1 MIIVQGTRW
10 KSVSVI
16 LAVLVIFV
24 PPALAVG
31 VPEPIADGDTIWG
44 DWQLTQVDK
53 DGHTF
58 SPILSF
64 SEDSTGKL
72 TGYWISLWGAGYL
85 ADLEYANYQLNFKR
99 IERLGGRD
107 QISSFTGSAD
117 RETLEGMLTEEQR
130 GVSKVQGKWIR
141 PMPEAAGTW
150 EGKITVSDQVYPASL
165 IVRADKD
172 GKLTAEWKSQWG
184 QHSISDVAFK
194 DSALTF
200 KRASTANDRQWDSA
214 FEGTVKDDTLS
225 GNFKSEQG
233 ENAFQAQRLG
243 AGLIGK
249 WHFQIQSKAGSHS
262 QILTVYPDLSGLYGL
277 MPIQKIAIEGD
288 NVRFDTALEIGEAPK
303 IEFRFTGRREG
314 QKLLGEIVNSVPST
328 MKLEGVKLPTP
339 PRRKPSTQSKP
350 LRQPDVP
357 YVGTPQHVIDKMLEL
372 AAVTKDDIVYDL
384 GCGDGRIVITAA
396 KKFGCRGVGYDISPE
411 RVNESRANAEKNKV
425 AHLVTIE
432 QRDIFAEDI
441 SKATV
446 VALYLSPILNAKLI
460 PQLQALKPGSRIVSH
475 DFDMLP
481 AKPDK
486 TLFIEDKQDIHGNHT
501 LYLWVTPL
509 KQDPVE
515 PQAIDPADRK
525 KR

>member
-1 MIIVQGTRW
+1 MIGQGVRRNIVF
-10 KSVSVI
+10 
-16 LAVLVIFV
+16 LVIV
-24 PPALAVG
+24 LPTVAASMVGAVG

-53 DGHTF
+53 DGHRF

-64 SEDSTGKL
+64 SEDNTGKL
-72 TGYWISLWGAGYL
+72 TGYWISLWGDGYL
-85 ADLEYANYQLNFKR
+85 ADLEYANYQLSFKR
-99 IERLGGRD
+99 IERRNDRD

-117 RETLEGMLTEEQR
+117 RETLMGTLVEEER
-130 GVSKVQGKWIR
+130 GQSKVQGKWIR

-150 EGKITVSDQVYPASL
+150 VGIVKVEGREYPASL
-165 IVRADKD
+165 VVRADKE

-184 QHSISDVAFK
+184 EHSIADVAFQ
-194 DSALTF
+194 DSKLTF
-200 KRASTANDRQWDSA
+200 RRASKIQDRQWESS
-214 FEGTVKDDTLS
+214 FEGTIKDDTLT
-225 GNFKSEQG
+225 GNFKSDQG

-249 WHFQIQSKAGSHS
+249 WLFQIQSKAGSHS
-262 QILTVYPDLSGLYGL
+262 QILTVYPDLTGLYGL

-288 NVRFDTALEIGEAPK
+288 NVRFDTALEFEGAPK

-314 QKLLGEIVNSVPST
+314 HKLLGEIVNSVPST
-328 MKLEGVKLPTP
+328 MKLEGTKLPTP
-339 PRRKPSTQSKP
+339 PRRKPSTQPKP
-350 LRQPDVP
+350 FRRPDVV
-357 YVGTPQHVIDKMLEL
+357 YIATPQHVVDKMLEL

-396 KKFGCRGVGYDISPE
+396 QKFGCRGVGYDISPD

-425 AHLVTIE
+425 AHLVTFE

-441 SKATV
+441 SNATV

-460 PQLQALKPGSRIVSH
+460 PQLQALKSGSRIVSH
-475 DFDMLP
+475 DFDMPP

-486 TLFIEDKQDIHGNHT
+486 TLFIEDKQDIHGDHT
-501 LYLWVTPL
+501 LYLWTTPL
-509 KQDPVE
+509 KIE
-515 PQAIDPADRK
+515 PADSPGK
-525 KR
+525 